1 MASQPNLKELERR
14 AWRTIFKDGIWDLFF
29 GAVLLWI
36 AASRLIPIEV
46 INLVLALGL
55 LAAFFVAKRLITI
68 PRMGMVRFGSGRK
81 KKRALTTILLTTSV
95 VLTGILGYAAAGGV
109 TAEWIRS
116 NQTVV
121 DVMFAAWAYFVFA
134 LMAHWLDFP
143 RLYLIGLVYALV
155 FSHLLPI
162 DTSVTALVGGVL
174 VAVPGVVL
182 LVRFL
187 REYPLPAG
195 AEVHGNG

>member
-1 MASQPNLKELERR
+1 MAAQLNLKELERK
-14 AWRTIFKDGIWDLFF
+14 AWQSTFEDGLWDLFF

-36 AASRLIPIEV
+36 AGSRLIPNDLISM
-46 INLVLALGL
+46 VLALGL
-55 LAAFFVAKRLITI
+55 LAAFIAAKRILTV
-68 PRMGMVRFGSGRK
+68 PRLGMVKFGSGRK
-81 KKRALTTILLTTSV
+81 RKRAMTTILLTTSV
-95 VLTGILGYAAAGGV
+95 VLTGILGYAAGGGV
-109 TAEWIRS
+109 TAEWIRT
-116 NQTVV
+116 NQIIM
-121 DVMFAAWAYFVFA
+121 DVMFAAWACFVFA

-174 VAVPGVVL
+174 VAVPG
-182 LVRFL
+182 LVQLIRFL
-187 REYPLPAG
+187 RKYPLPAE

>member
-1 MASQPNLKELERR
+1 MSGQPNLKQLERR
-14 AWRTIFKDGIWDLFF
+14 AWRSIFEDGLWELYF
-29 GAVLLWI
+29 GATLLWV

-46 INLVLALGL
+46 INVVLALGL
-55 LAAFFVAKRLITI
+55 LAAFIAAKRVITV
-68 PRMGMVRFGSGRK
+68 PRMGMVKFGSGRK
-81 KKRALTTILLTTSV
+81 RKRAMTAILLATSV
-95 VLTGILGYAAAGGV
+95 VLTGILGYAAASGV
-109 TAEWIRS
+109 TGEWIRS

-121 DVMFAAWAYFVFA
+121 DVMFAAWVYFVFA

-162 DTSVTALVGGVL
+162 DTSVTALVGGIL
-174 VAVPGVVL
+174 VAVPG
-182 LVRFL
+182 LVRLISFL
-187 REYPLPAG
+187 RKYQLPAE